1 MDTSLTWLS
10 PWYPVDDT
18 SVGQGLEH
26 QLRREICSSH
36 VLAGETVRLIA
47 RRADTD
53 DALFALA
60 DSRVAEVHL
69 TWKNGTEEDPR
80 WPATAVFASIDDW
93 ARESMRPLHDE
104 LSRMR

>member
-1 MDTSLTWLS
+1 MDTSITWLS
-10 PWYPVDDT
+10 PWYPVDDA

-26 QLRREICSSH
+26 QLRREICGAH
-36 VLAGETVRLIA
+36 ILANETALLIA

-53 DALFALA
+53 DALFAL
-60 DSRVAEVHL
+60 DGGRVAEVHL

-93 ARESMRPLHDE
+93 ARESMIPLHDE